1 MASGTKHFLFNRP
14 DDWLNQGV
22 ADGLTAGPEGL
33 CPEGS
38 KGVYT
43 SFALDTRE
51 RETVWHRMRL
61 YADVPGNASV
71 RMLLYCS
78 DSDQV
83 PREWGRKETL
93 DHWLASPEITGADR
107 ENFFLTHAQQV
118 CEGQEDATLYGL
130 QGRYLWFCLTFLC
143 CGEQLPKVWALKLEF
158 PRIAFVDYLPQV
170 YRGRES
176 VNSFLTR
183 FISVFQSLYVDLEE
197 DIDLAPIRFD
207 PAAAPAEFLHW
218 LAEGLALSDSFLWSE
233 EQLRKLLRRATALY
247 RWKGTKAALR
257 EVVELYTGRKPWI
270 VEQWRTEDC
279 QLWQRDRET
288 LRRLYGDSGCCF
300 TLLLPPG
307 QYDAESCARLLKIV
321 EQFKPVDAVCSLV
334 ILEDAIR
341 LGRHC
346 YLGINSRLSGSEA
359 LVLERGT
366 GRPGATYMAQSGT
379 GGEV

>member
-14 DDWLNQGV
+14 GDWINQGL
-22 ADGLTAGPEGL
+22 ADGLAAGPEGL
-33 CPEGS
+33 GLEGS

-61 YADVPGNASV
+61 SAEIPGNASV
-71 RMLLYCS
+71 RLLLYCS
-78 DSDQV
+78 DSDQG
-83 PREWGRKETL
+83 PGERGETL
-93 DHWLASPEITGADR
+93 DHWLSGPEVTGADR
-107 ENFFLTHAQQV
+107 ESFFLTYAQQV

-130 QGRYLWFCLTFLC
+130 QGRYLWFCLILLC
-143 CGEQLPKVWALKLEF
+143 CGEQLPKVRALKLEF

-170 YRGRES
+170 YRDRES

-197 DIDLAPIRFD
+197 DIDLAPVRFD

-247 RWKGTKAALR
+247 RWKGTKAALQ
-257 EVVELYTGRKPWI
+257 EVVELYTGRRPWI
-270 VEQWRTEDC
+270 VEQWQTEGC
-279 QLWQRDRET
+279 QLWQRDRGT

-307 QYDAESCARLLKIV
+307 EYDAESCARLLKIA

-366 GRPGATYMAQSGT
+366 GRSGATYMAQSGT